1 MRRLTCV
8 ALSGF
13 LWACGHQVAS
23 QPAQTLTPLDADSMA
38 SATLPEVIT
47 CPPPQRPPDVLVG
60 HVDSVLTKF
69 IIDTTGRPAS
79 RPTVVASSNP
89 ELNPWAI
96 QAALG
101 CQFRPARLHG
111 RAVAVYVEVPFRYN

>member
-1 MRRLTCV
+1 MGRPSHRAARGFMSAPRKNATLW
-8 ALSGF
+8 LSLCAI

-23 QPAQTLTPLDADSMA
+23 QPPQALTPLDADSMA
-38 SATLPEVIT
+38 YATLPEVIT
-47 CPPPQRPPDVLVG
+47 CPSPQRPSDLPVG

-79 RPTVVASSNP
+79 RPTVVASSNTQ
-89 ELNPWAI
+89 LNPWAI

-101 CQFRPARLHG
+101 C
-111 RAVAVYVEVPFRYN
+111 